1 MRNII
6 FLILAISLIS
16 CGSQQKKSEII
27 YFLPFNVKE
36 KISEKLK
43 TINNLDEVSFTLG
56 NDNAGNYIIYLNQ
69 PKEDEYKFWI
79 NNTNRTVFI
88 DGKLYPIVFETD
100 EYFSYPENKEIV
112 LDKMN
117 KEETL
122 RKIIVIRDNVFN
134 VKFKLGGEI
143 IK

>member
-43 TINNLDEVSFTLG
+43 TIDDVNKISFTLG
-56 NDNAGNYIIYLNQ
+56 NDTAGNYIIYLNQ
-69 PKEDEYKFWI
+69 PREDEYKFWI
-79 NNTNRTVFI
+79 NNTNRAVFI
-88 DGKLYPIVFETD
+88 DGKLYPIVFESD

-112 LDKMN
+112 LDKMS